1 MKIYDPK
8 KILVPIDFS
17 ELSGGVIQAGLD
29 IAQHREA
36 EVTVLHVAKD
46 TDYLSHYGGE
56 FPGTS
61 ISVSKL
67 REDAWTVLDGRLK
80 DLVKR
85 LTTSP
90 KVSTD
95 LIWGNPVRDILRIA
109 ESGRFDLIVMAT
121 HGRRMLSRFFLGS
134 VTEEVIRRAPCPVLA
149 IRAKAAEEIL
159 AGAGVQQ
166 EEVLK

>member
-17 ELSGGVIQAGLD
+17 ELSGGVIQAGVD

-36 EVTVLHVAKD
+36 EVTILHVAKE

-61 ISVSKL
+61 VSVSKL
-67 REDAWTVLDGRLK
+67 REDAWMELDGRLK

-85 LTTSP
+85 LTNSP
-90 KVSTD
+90 KVSTE
-95 LIWGNPVRDILRIA
+95 LIWGNPVRDIVRIA
-109 ESGRFDLIVMAT
+109 ESEHFDLIVMAT

-149 IRAKAAEEIL
+149 IRAKAAEEIF
-159 AGAGVQQ
+159 AGARVQR
-166 EEVLK
+166 EEALN